1 MILGAIDVNNL
12 NNVEITCDL
21 PPKESG
27 IMMIFDSL
35 NLEFITNILL
45 VVSIIFSIVLIIKY
59 KEKRSLIIAIVAL
72 IITFIF
78 YLMHYL
84 TDGSIAIFE
93 YEVYYRER
101 LIEAIS
107 KIVINLTLFTY
118 STIKLVKCI
127 KSDKFRK
134 EK

>member
-12 NNVEITCDL
+12 NNGEISCDL

>member
-1 MILGAIDVNNL
+1 MLEVGQMILGAIDVNNL

-84 TDGSIAIFE
+84 KDGSIKIFE
-93 YEVYYRER
+93 YEFY
-101 LIEAIS
+101 
-107 KIVINLTLFTY
+107 
-118 STIKLVKCI
+118 
-127 KSDKFRK
+127 
-134 EK
+134 